1 MLGENFL
8 LQLSARMVRMVSR
21 LSSPIF
27 LKTRA
32 ILFRFLFLPVC
43 IQFAIYVSAGKA
55 QNGSQLSLDVA
66 QYQDKDH
73 RSYMDVY
80 YSVPRSSVGYALA
93 KGGGYSCQLLFR
105 LQIYHEGGL
114 WASKMWKVEET
125 IADSAHLQT
134 ANQLV
139 DLIRYQTD
147 AAGHYRVVL
156 HIQDLHRSSHGDS
169 VSVEVDLRQFSP
181 DEVEMSDL
189 QLASTIT
196 SAAGSPTIFTKQVYE
211 VIPNVAA
218 LFGESAVDL
227 YYYFEAYHLLKNIS
241 SRKYKTVSYVEGTAG
256 KAGEELS
263 ASHIK
268 QKRFD
273 SIVEVG
279 RMNVSRL
286 PTGSYRLVA
295 GIADSAGTMITSREK
310 KFFVYNPAVTEELAA
325 GRRGAGSTAVGPLQT
340 LSEKELDDE
349 FDRMIYVASRAERDM
364 YKSLKSAEAKREFVS
379 SLWQSPRNGDAL
391 NGLAYRE
398 QYLARA
404 RETETRFK
412 SPARPGWKS
421 DRGRVF
427 ILYGPADRL
436 DRFPSSTTSLPYE
449 TWTYDHL
456 KGQGGVVFIFADRMG
471 FNNYEQVHSTLQGEL
486 QDPSWQQLITRGS
499 SGENRINELQ

>member
-1 MLGENFL
+1 MARIIAR
-8 LQLSARMVRMVSR
+8 QLAPV
-21 LSSPIF
+21 F
-27 LKTRA
+27 LKR
-32 ILFRFLFLPVC
+32 RSFLFSICL
-43 IQFAIYVSAGKA
+43 QFLMSISAAMA
-55 QNGSQLSLDVA
+55 QSGSQLSLAVA
-66 QYQDKDH
+66 QYQDKDYQ
-73 RSYMDVY
+73 SYLDVY
-80 YSVPRSSVGYALA
+80 YAVPRAAVGYVAA
-93 KGGGYSCQLLFR
+93 KGGGYSCQLLFK
-105 LQIYHEGGL
+105 LHVYHEDRL

-125 IADSAHLQT
+125 VADSARLQA

-139 DLIRYQTD
+139 DLVRYQTD
-147 AAGHYRVVL
+147 AAGHYLIVL
-156 HIQDLHRSSHGDS
+156 HIQDMNRSSPGDS

-181 DEVEMSDL
+181 DKVEMSDL
-189 QLASTIT
+189 QLASDIT
-196 SAAGSPTIFTKQVYE
+196 TAAGSPTIFTRHVYE

-227 YYYFEAYHLLKNIS
+227 YYYFEAYHLLKNIPG
-241 SRKYKTVSYVEGTAG
+241 RKYKTVSYIEGFAG
-256 KAGEELS
+256 QDGEEFS

-279 RMNVSRL
+279 KINVSRL

-295 GIADSAGTMITSREK
+295 GLADSLGTMIASREK
-310 KFFVYNPAVTEELAA
+310 KFFVYSPAVTAELAA
-325 GRRGAGSTAVGPLQT
+325 GRRSAGSTAVGPLQT

-349 FDRMIYVASRAERDM
+349 FERMIYLTSRAERDM
-364 YKSLKSAEAKREFVS
+364 YKSLKGAEAKREFVS
-379 SLWQSPRNGDAL
+379 SLWQSPGNGEAL
-391 NGLAYRE
+391 SGLAYRE

-427 ILYGPADRL
+427 ILFGPADRL

-456 KGQGGVVFIFADRMG
+456 KEQGGVVFIFADRTG
-471 FNNYEQVHSTLQGEL
+471 FNNYEQIHSTLQGEL
-486 QDPSWQQLITRGS
+486 QDPSWQQLINRGS
-499 SGENRINELQ
+499 SGENRMNEMQ